1 MFLGHPDDLPTRWFP
16 ALPFAA
22 LGAAF
27 VVAGGLVAAATA
39 PNPSELT
46 SWAAAYLVLV
56 GGVVQVALGAGQALL
71 ALGTPSRRVIAIELM
86 GWNAGS
92 GAVLAG
98 TLLGLSWLADVG
110 GALLVPA
117 LVLVIRGVRG
127 AARQPAWPL
136 HLYRA
141 LVTLVLVSI
150 PVGLVI
156 GGARPR

>member
-1 MFLGHPDDLPTRWFP
+1 MVLWHRYDLPARWVP
-16 ALPFAA
+16 VLPFAA
-22 LGAAF
+22 SGAAF
-27 VVAGGLVAAATA
+27 VVTGGLVAATTA
-39 PNPSELT
+39 PNPSELA

-71 ALGTPSRRVIAIELM
+71 ALGAPSRRVIAIELI

-127 AARQPAWPL
+127 AARQPTWPM

-141 LVTLVLVSI
+141 VVALVLVSI

-156 GGARPR
+156 GEARPR